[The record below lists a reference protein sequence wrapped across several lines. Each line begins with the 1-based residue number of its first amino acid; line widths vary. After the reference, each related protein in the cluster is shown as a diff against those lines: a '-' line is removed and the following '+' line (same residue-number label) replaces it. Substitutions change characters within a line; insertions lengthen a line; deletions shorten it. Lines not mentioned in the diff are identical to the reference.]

1 MIESRPE
8 GPARFLNDPVS
19 ASVWV
24 NIYLPAALWDRKRP
38 RIDKILQDL
47 RKEFSISDVRT
58 RELGPKDW
66 TEEWKKGYE
75 TRKVGRRLVI
85 VPSWKKYSSKP
96 GEVVVTMDPGMAFGT
111 GLHTTTRLCL
121 IALEKYLKTG
131 ERVLD
136 VGTGSGILAIAAVK
150 FGAGHVTAC
159 DIEVVA
165 VEIAK
170 QNVIQNGVSDRVNL
184 YTGTLQEL
192 GMEIKPADL
201 ILVNI
206 LAYTIIKMLP
216 DLKAKLKPGGHIIS
230 SGILKEYAP
239 DVEAAM
245 KKEEMEIV
253 ESLQEDDW
261 VSLVARV
268 AAF

>member
-1 MIESRPE
+1 L
-8 GPARFLNDPVS
+8 F
-19 ASVWV
+19 SVRV

-38 RIDKILQDL
+38 RIDKILRDL
-47 RKEFSISDVRT
+47 RKEYRISNPRT

-66 TEEWKKGYE
+66 TEQWKKGYE
-75 TRKVGRRLVI
+75 IRKIGERLVI
-85 VPSWKKYSSKP
+85 VPSWKDYSARP
-96 GEVVVTMDPGMAFGT
+96 DEVVVTMDPGMAFGT

-131 ERVLD
+131 EHVLD
-136 VGTGSGILAIAAVK
+136 VGTGSGILTIAAVK
-150 FGAGHVTAC
+150 FGAGHVTAL
-159 DIEVVA
+159 DIEATA

-170 QNVIQNGVSDRVNL
+170 QNVSQNGVSNRVNL
-184 YTGTLQEL
+184 YTGTLQEFGL
-192 GMEIKPADL
+192 EIKQANL

-216 DLKAKLKPGGHIIS
+216 GLKAKLLPGGHIIS

-239 DVEAAM
+239 DVEAAI
-245 KKEEMEIV
+245 KKEGLEII

-268 AAF
+268 AAS

>member
-1 MIESRPE
+1 VIESRPE
-8 GPARFLNDPVS
+8 GPARFSDEPVS
-19 ASVWV
+19 SSVRV
-24 NIYLPAALWDRKRP
+24 NIYLPAALWGRKRL
-38 RIDKILQDL
+38 RIDKILRDL
-47 RKEFSISDVRT
+47 RKEFSISDHRT

-66 TEEWKKGYE
+66 TEQWKKGYE
-75 TRKVGRRLVI
+75 IRKVGRRLVI
-85 VPSWKKYSSKP
+85 VPSWKNYSP
-96 GEVVVTMDPGMAFGT
+96 RPDEVVVTMDPGMAFGT
-111 GLHTTTRLCL
+111 GLHPTTRLCL

-136 VGTGSGILAIAAVK
+136 VGTGSGILSIAAVK
-150 FGAGHVTAC
+150 SGAGHVTAT
-159 DIEVVA
+159 DIDAPA

-192 GMEIKPADL
+192 GLKIKPANL
-201 ILVNI
+201 ILANI
-206 LAYTIIKMLP
+206 LAYAIIKMLP
-216 DLKAKLKPGGHIIS
+216 DLKAKLLPGGHIIG

-245 KKEEMEIV
+245 KKEGLEIV
-253 ESLQEDDW
+253 ESLQEEEW

-268 AAF
+268 AAP